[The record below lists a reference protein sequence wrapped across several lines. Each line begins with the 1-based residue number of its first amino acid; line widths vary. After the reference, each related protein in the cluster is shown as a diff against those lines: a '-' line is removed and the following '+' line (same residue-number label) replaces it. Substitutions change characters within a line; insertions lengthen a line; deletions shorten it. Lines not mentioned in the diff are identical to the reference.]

1 MCNVCGDACGE
12 SRAARTQA
20 ALSSNAR
27 QLRPRLGGVAHQE
40 VVGLAE
46 QYCNDFICTS
56 SPSVEP
62 TVRTLASDVE
72 NAVDGRRTE
81 RVYSAEV
88 SYKVREQQNIWH
100 GSGQLVLSPSTKV
113 ESEVKREGRAQLL
126 QRQHETV
133 VVASGLNAVLMVAQP
148 L

>member
-1 MCNVCGDACGE
+1 MHE
-12 SRAARTQA
+12 
-20 ALSSNAR
+20 
-27 QLRPRLGGVAHQE
+27 QLRPRAGGVAHQE

-62 TVRTLASDVE
+62 TVRTLAADVE

-88 SYKVREQQNIWH
+88 SYKVREQPNPWH
-100 GSGQLVLSPSTKV
+100 GSDQPSLSPPTKV
-113 ESEVKREGRAQLL
+113 ERGQERRRGSPA
-126 QRQHETV
+126 V
-133 VVASGLNAVLMVAQP
+133 VVAPGLCALLIVAEP